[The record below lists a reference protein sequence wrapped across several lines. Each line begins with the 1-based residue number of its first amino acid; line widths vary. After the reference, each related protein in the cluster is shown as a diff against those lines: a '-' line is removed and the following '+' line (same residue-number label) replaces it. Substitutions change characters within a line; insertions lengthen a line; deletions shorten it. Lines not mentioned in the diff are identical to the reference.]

1 MGELTE
7 EQFIN
12 DILPLLP
19 FSANFN
25 SRSGVSIQQNRDL
38 LFPFDYDSHKNDP
51 SQVTYPDA
59 N

>member
-1 MGELTE
+1 LGELTE

-19 FSANFN
+19 FSAKLK
-25 SRSGVSIQQNRDL
+25 SRSDVLIQQNRDL
-38 LFPFDYDSHKNDP
+38 LFPLNLDSHKNDP
-51 SQVTYPDA
+51 FQVTYPDA